1 MNNSDR
7 REQIEQL
14 ILSYLKRNPD
24 ASDTLEGI
32 TRWWVEME
40 RINSSVEQVAAA
52 CRNLEKMG
60 LLKKINNPSDS
71 TLYRSTGEAKSKE
84 K

>member
-1 MNNSDR
+1 MSNRDR
-7 REQIEQL
+7 KDQIEQL
-14 ILSYLKRNPD
+14 ILTHLKQNPD

-32 TRWWVEME
+32 SKWWLEME

-52 CRNLEKMG
+52 CQKLEKMG
-60 LLKKINNPSDS
+60 FLKKINNPSGH
-71 TLYRSTGEAKSKE
+71 TLYRSTGEAKNVE